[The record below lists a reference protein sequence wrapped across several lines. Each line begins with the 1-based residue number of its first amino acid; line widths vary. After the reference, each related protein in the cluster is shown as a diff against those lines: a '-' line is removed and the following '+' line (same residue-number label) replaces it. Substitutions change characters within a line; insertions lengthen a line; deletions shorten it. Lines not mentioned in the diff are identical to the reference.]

1 LVFPVE
7 AEHKAKRRA
16 LNLCQEHLRK
26 VMNIYRKMVQ
36 LIDACLENDSL
47 ATQQLY
53 KEVQEIGEEI
63 DNSKRVVAQEL
74 VEIGTILI
82 SREDFLRFTD
92 VTSEI
97 ADLCKGIAYR
107 IFQMVDRKWNV
118 PHNIIKGIVEL
129 AGVVSD
135 AAAML
140 RETFLM
146 LNYGSPKV
154 LEKAK
159 EVEIAERKVDDK
171 YRFLEII
178 LLESK
183 LEINI
188 LLLARDI
195 IQLLEDV
202 ADKIEDASDATRILA
217 FAL

>member
-1 LVFPVE
+1 
-7 AEHKAKRRA
+7 
-16 LNLCQEHLRK
+16 
-26 VMNIYRKMVQ
+26 MVQ